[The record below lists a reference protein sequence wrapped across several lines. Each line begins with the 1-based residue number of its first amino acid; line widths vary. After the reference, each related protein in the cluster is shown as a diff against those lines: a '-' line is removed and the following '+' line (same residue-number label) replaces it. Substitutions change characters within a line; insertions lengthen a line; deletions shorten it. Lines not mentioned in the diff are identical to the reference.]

1 MLLALLNLALA
12 APPNVLLVV
21 VDALRADRVLGAEAE
36 KNTPNLQRLMR
47 RSVVFPHAVSSAAW
61 TVPAMASLF
70 TSLDPQVHRT
80 LRYNSNDRLPD
91 DSLAPQL
98 PTLAETFAT
107 GGYETAAL
115 LKAVVL
121 AKNRGF
127 AQGFSS
133 WRVVEGDMADRQSA
147 SQLTD
152 AALEWVTTEHDRERP
167 FFLYLHY
174 MDPHSNYLAPEPWYS
189 EARGDYKGPVT
200 GVYNQIHGSY
210 LEKGVIPTR
219 ADLGQLR
226 RYYDAEVRY
235 WDSEFGRLIKDLAVM
250 GVDANTIVV
259 VTADHGEALYDHG
272 NFFESSVYQEN
283 IGVPLVVKVPGVAAA
298 QRNELVQLLDIAPT
312 LADLVGLP
320 AAAAWQGR
328 SLVPAFRGESTE
340 PRAAYAEYGNIRTVI
355 APDGLKLIEGDGAA
369 KIFQIFEDPGELRD
383 RMGGGWKE
391 LQRLRALL
399 AERVAGWEPQ
409 RRGLGL

>member
-1 MLLALLNLALA
+1 MLLALLSAALA

-21 VDALRADRVLGAEAE
+21 VDALRADRVFGPDAE
-36 KNTPNLQRLMR
+36 NTTPNLQRFAR
-47 RSVVFPHAVSSAAW
+47 RSVVFPHTISSGAW

-80 LRYNSNDRLPD
+80 LRYNPQERLPD
-91 DSLAPQL
+91 DSLPGQL
-98 PTLAETFAT
+98 PTLAETFFG
-107 GGYETAAL
+107 GGYQTSAL

-147 SQLTD
+147 GQLTD
-152 AALEWVTTEHDRERP
+152 AALEWITTMRYPERP

-189 EARGDYKGPVT
+189 EAKGSYTGPVT
-200 GVYNQIHGSY
+200 GVYNQIHDSY

-219 ADLGQLR
+219 RDLGQIG

-235 WDSEFGRLIKDLAVM
+235 WDSEFGRLIKDLALM
-250 GVDANTIVV
+250 GVDSNTIVV
-259 VTADHGEALYDHG
+259 VTADHGEALYEHG
-272 NFFESSVYQEN
+272 GFFESGVYQEN
-283 IGVPLVVKVPGVAAA
+283 IAVPLLVKVPGVAPA
-298 QRNELVQLLDIAPT
+298 QRSELVQLLDVAPT
-312 LADLVGLP
+312 LAELVGLP
-320 AAAAWQGR
+320 APAAWQGR
-328 SLVPAFRGESTE
+328 SLGPALRGETWE
-340 PRAAYAEYGNIRTVI
+340 PRSAYAEYGGIRTLI
-355 APDGLKLIEGDGAA
+355 APDGMKLIEGDGAA
-369 KIFQIFEDPGELRD
+369 KLFQIFDDPGELRD
-383 RMGGGWKE
+383 RVGGGWKE

-399 AERVAGWEPQ
+399 AERVAGWVPQ
-409 RRGLGL
+409 RQALGL